1 MTAVADLLREHGHVA
16 APVKLGAYPSMCD
29 EVRVEDVARRL
40 DAVVRELQ
48 AAGGLAA
55 RFHIVAHSTGA
66 LVARE
71 WIADRFERG
80 EPAPVEN
87 FIMLAPANHGSPL
100 AVHGRSVI
108 ARLFKGWRNGFQT
121 GTAFL
126 DALELGAPYQERLD
140 LRDRLS
146 ANGETAGPYAED
158 GVRPYVIVGA
168 QPMEVAHIFGENAW
182 DGTVRI
188 AGANFDPH
196 GANIEFSAGE
206 VQPRIAPWTRRGL
219 AETAFAVLPDRSH
232 LSVIQPAPKHSA
244 SPDTETARVLSE
256 LIVQAIE
263 ADGSDDYDAM
273 CARCRSVTQ
282 RTRQLAQNTREG
294 ELLRQRILSRNDA
307 RRPERFHEHY
317 QIVASLHDDTAR
329 PVDDYFFWLSAPSAS
344 HLSRGLR
351 TSRLPDR
358 AEIQAHREILRDCQ
372 TNKRAPHRRILHL
385 DRMALMRKG
394 GLFRAHDKRAMLAAG
409 LTAAAPGEKI
419 AFFDR
424 DAARGSGY
432 VPLRGR
438 TSVPDDDGGPRFLRR
453 WSTHYLAIT
462 APRAADDDVFKM
474 TDY

>member
-1 MTAVADLLREHGHVA
+1 MTAVADLLRARGHVA

-29 EVRVEDVARRL
+29 DVRIEDVARRL

-48 AAGGLAA
+48 ANGGLAE

-66 LVARE
+66 LIVRE

-100 AVHGRSVI
+100 AVHGRSVF

-126 DALELGAPYQERLD
+126 RALELGAAYQERLD

-146 ANGETAGPYAED
+146 ARGETAGPYAED
-158 GVRPYVIVGA
+158 GIRPCVIVGA
-168 QPMEVAHIFGENAW
+168 QPMEVAHIFGESAW

-196 GANIEFSAGE
+196 GASIAFSAGE
-206 VQPRIAPWTRRGL
+206 PQPHVTPWTRRGL

-232 LSVIQPAPKHSA
+232 LSIIQPAPERSA
-244 SPDTETARVLSE
+244 SPDAETAGVLAD
-256 LIVQAIE
+256 LIIAAIE
-263 ADGSDDYDAM
+263 TDGAEDYERLR
-273 CARCRSVTQ
+273 ARCRTVTH
-282 RTRQLAQNTREG
+282 RTRALAQNTREG
-294 ELLRQRILSRNDA
+294 ERARKRILSPGDA
-307 RRPERFHEHY
+307 RHPERFHEHY
-317 QIVASLHDDTAR
+317 QIVAALHDDAAQ
-329 PVDDYFFWLSAPSAS
+329 PVEDFFLWLSAPSARQ
-344 HLSRGLR
+344 LARGLSAAR
-351 TSRLPDR
+351 MPDR

-372 TNKRAPHRRILHL
+372 ANRAAPHRRILHL

-394 GLFRAHDKRAMLAAG
+394 GLFRAHDKRVLLAAG

-419 AFFDR
+419 AYFDR
-424 DAARGSGY
+424 NAAQGSGY
-432 VPLRGR
+432 IPLRAKQ
-438 TSVPDDDGGPRFLRR
+438 SASDGVRAPRFLKR
-453 WSTHYLAIT
+453 WSTHYLDIT